1 MKNKSI
7 LFIADKRDWA
17 YHNIIKTWAEFLTDF
32 DCYIAFSE
40 DYMVNFSKFSLMEL
54 FTSNSIN
61 KIRGKSMYRK
71 IDTSRLFSFPVY
83 KQNPVYEVKNMA
95 LVDKNEFDIQ
105 IEMAYYFQYISK
117 LPFLASTKLVG
128 LYTDSFPHEG
138 PSFDHFKNQN
148 VHHLNREEFYENYL
162 KNYDGLIVGN
172 INLFNIYNSFTENLV
187 CSNGIYLQNEFKENK
202 KVGENNML
210 TIGWTGNPN
219 RSMKGFK
226 EVIVPAV
233 EELQSAGLKIK
244 LKTKFSGPY
253 YELLDFY
260 TDVDLVVIASEADTG
275 PSLFAEA
282 SLSNVPSIS
291 TKIGF
296 PQAVIQNG
304 VNGVFSDRNKDD
316 FKKHITELYKDR
328 QKLKDFSKRIK
339 ADYLSSNDNK
349 IMAAALLMF
358 LARKLND

>member
-17 YHNIIKTWAEFLTDF
+17 YHNIIKTWAEYLMDYRI
-32 DCYIAFSE
+32 YIAFSE
-40 DYMVNFSKFSLMEL
+40 DYIVNFSKFSLMES
-54 FTSNSIN
+54 FVSNSMN
-61 KIRGKSMYRK
+61 KLRRKSMYRK
-71 IDTSRLFSFPVY
+71 IDTSRRFSFPVY
-83 KQNPVYEVKNMA
+83 KQNPVYEVENMA
-95 LVDKNEFDIQ
+95 LVDKDEFDIQ

-117 LPFLASTKLVG
+117 LPFTANKKLVG

-138 PSFDHFKNQN
+138 PFFDHFNNQN
-148 VHHLNREEFYENYL
+148 IHHLNREEFYENYL
-162 KNYDGLIVGN
+162 KSYDGVIVGN
-172 INLFNIYNSFTENLV
+172 INLYNIYKKFTEDLV

-202 KVGENNML
+202 NVGINPGL

-233 EELQSAGLKIK
+233 EELQEAGLEIK

-253 YELLDFY
+253 HELLDFY
-260 TDVDLVVIASEADTG
+260 TDVDLIVIASEADTG

-291 TKIGF
+291 TKIGI
-296 PQAVIQNG
+296 PQSVIQNDI
-304 VNGVFSDRNKDD
+304 NGVFSDRNKEDL
-316 FKKHITELYKDR
+316 KKHITELYNDR
-328 QKLKDFSKRIK
+328 QKLKEFSKRIK
-339 ADYLSSNDNK
+339 ADYLSVYNNK
-349 IMAAALLMF
+349 ILASNLLMF
-358 LARKLND
+358 LNEKLND